1 MEISINKT
9 TGSYSQ
15 KYTQNYAKQQS
26 FKGYDARPLKAV
38 VMTICDAKGKSFD
51 IIKQMSEIGQKE
63 GFRVYFTNQTNK
75 LYANLDCIKNFF
87 KIGTF
92 SFSKWAQDNAVL
104 TPDNRVFRNWNYLE
118 SSFAKRIASV
128 TKAKISDCERS
139 IEGGNLF
146 FVKNGDKNELFIGA
160 DELITR
166 IPEFLQKSYGVSKVI
181 PIPQADFHLD
191 LFIRPLNDKK
201 VLVADDRL
209 TIKELKHAV
218 KSIDKYKSGNPCT
231 IEELKTLGN
240 VQKRLLGVLK
250 TFERDVKNLKN
261 PQADD
266 VAKVLTNNG
275 YTPIFV
281 PGRIFYSVRNKNK
294 DDLVHGLNYMN
305 SVVHQKP
312 DGSLV
317 FITNKSD
324 YNIIRGITGDI
335 SQKIDFDFEKMLI
348 KSLKPYIKEQ
358 NIYFVEGK
366 NNRIAEILQ
375 DEGGGIHC
383 LCNEI
388 PAGIGR

>member
-1 MEISINKT
+1 M
-9 TGSYSQ
+9 
-15 KYTQNYAKQQS
+15 
-26 FKGYDARPLKAV
+26 
-38 VMTICDAKGKSFD
+38 
-51 IIKQMSEIGQKE
+51 
-63 GFRVYFTNQTNK
+63 
-75 LYANLDCIKNFF
+75 
-87 KIGTF
+87 
-92 SFSKWAQDNAVL
+92 
-104 TPDNRVFRNWNYLE
+104 
-118 SSFAKRIASV
+118 
-128 TKAKISDCERS
+128 
-139 IEGGNLF
+139 
-146 FVKNGDKNELFIGA
+146 
-160 DELITR
+160 
-166 IPEFLQKSYGVSKVI
+166 
-181 PIPQADFHLD
+181 
-191 LFIRPLNDKK
+191 
-201 VLVADDRL
+201 
-209 TIKELKHAV
+209 
-218 KSIDKYKSGNPCT
+218 
-231 IEELKTLGN
+231 GN
-240 VQKRLLGVLK
+240 VQKRLLEVLK

-275 YTPIFV
+275 YTPIFI

-324 YNIIRGITGDI
+324 YNNICGITGDI